1 MRDVSVMA
9 FSWLSVADFRRW
21 VAVLCVTIFVFS
33 LVTHKAHDDNTVF
46 NASPSH
52 VANVLSSHAPDA
64 PAGDIKADAT
74 HCHACVSA
82 YLPIGH
88 DVGPTVAPVAELVT
102 FVPTPLFAS
111 GARPDFPPP
120 KA

>member
-1 MRDVSVMA
+1 MRGVLITA
-9 FSWLSVADFRRW
+9 LAKFPVAEFRRW
-21 VAVLCVTIFVFS
+21 VAVLCVTAFVFS
-33 LVTHKAHDDNTVF
+33 LVTHKAHDDNTLF

-52 VANVLSSHAPDA
+52 VASLVSGHAPDA

-82 YLPIGH
+82 YLPIGY
-88 DVGPTVAPVAELVT
+88 DVGRTAAPAAKRVT
-102 FVPTPLFAS
+102 FAPSPLFANS
-111 GARPDFPPP
+111 SRPDFPPP

>member
-1 MRDVSVMA
+1 MRGA
-9 FSWLSVADFRRW
+9 LLTALAKFSVADFRRW
-21 VAVLCVTIFVFS
+21 VAVLCVTVFVFS
-33 LVTHKAHDDNTVF
+33 LVTHKAHDDNIPF
-46 NASPSH
+46 NTSPSH
-52 VANVLSSHAPDA
+52 VANVVSGHAPDA

-82 YLPIGH
+82 YLPIGY
-88 DVGPTVAPVAELVT
+88 DVGRTVAPVVKRVT
-102 FVPTPLFAS
+102 FAPDPLFAR

>member
-1 MRDVSVMA
+1 MHGALVTA
-9 FSWLSVADFRRW
+9 FSKSSVADFRRW
-21 VAVLCVTIFVFS
+21 VAVLCVTVFMFS
-33 LVTHKAHDDNTVF
+33 IVTHKAHDDNMLF

-52 VANVLSSHAPDA
+52 IASLVNGHAPDA

-82 YLPIGH
+82 YLPIGY
-88 DVGPTVAPVAELVT
+88 DVGRTVAPAAKRVT
-102 FVPTPLFAS
+102 FVHDPLFANS
-111 GARPDFPPP
+111 ARPDFPPP

>member
-1 MRDVSVMA
+1 MHGA
-9 FSWLSVADFRRW
+9 LLTALAKFSVAEFRRW
-21 VAVLCVTIFVFS
+21 VAVLCVTVFVFS
-33 LVTHKAHDDNTVF
+33 IVTHKAHDDDTPF

-64 PAGDIKADAT
+64 PTADIKADVT

-82 YLPIGH
+82 YLPIGY
-88 DVGPTVAPVAELVT
+88 DVGRTMAPVAKPVL
-102 FVPTPLFAS
+102 FAPDPLFAS
-111 GARPDFPPP
+111 SARPDFPPP